1 MSFPSP
7 AANYAE
13 KSVSPNE
20 ACNWKDSPSQFL
32 VQANNGSWRAGIKKD
47 AVLVVNKARKA
58 VDGSLVIVNHMGEFE
73 VKRLRVSNGL
83 RLESLDNPEEIR
95 TIQSSDIEG
104 NETILW
110 GVVTHI
116 INDACTDEFDDYQI
130 I

>member
-1 MSFPSP
+1 MAFPCP
-7 AANYAE
+7 AANFAE
-13 KSVSPNE
+13 KGVSPNG

-58 VDGSLVIVNHMGEFE
+58 VDGSLVIVQLDGEFE
-73 VKRLRVSNGL
+73 VRRLRAVNGL
-83 RLESLDNPEEIR
+83 RLESLDHPGEVR
-95 TIQSSDIEG
+95 TIESCDIEG

-116 INDACTDEFDDYQI
+116 INDACTDEFDDCPI